1 MSLASH
7 NVNERVNIIRKIII
21 MSITSI
27 VISRFYKRLTKQL
40 IFIIIIIIGIN
51 FVKSKTIISL
61 VIISHLNNLSR
72 SKI

>member
-7 NVNERVNIIRKIII
+7 NVNERVNIIRTIII

-27 VISRFYKRLTKQL
+27 VISRFYKKLTKQL

>member
-1 MSLASH
+1 
-7 NVNERVNIIRKIII
+7 

-27 VISRFYKRLTKQL
+27 VISRFYKKLTKQL